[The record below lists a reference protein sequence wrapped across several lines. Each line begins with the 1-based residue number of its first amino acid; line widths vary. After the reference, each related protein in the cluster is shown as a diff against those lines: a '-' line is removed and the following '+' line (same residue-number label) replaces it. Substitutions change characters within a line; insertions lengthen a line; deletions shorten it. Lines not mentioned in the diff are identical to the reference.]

1 MRKPITVLIS
11 VILVHILLDQ
21 VYRPWQPMFGFYD
34 FYFSE
39 SFTQITAILGLSMVM
54 VMVESRKPAFANL
67 GPLFFTIVPT
77 FAMIAYELMQLWIPF
92 ATFDPVDLIYCFIAA
107 FLNYF
112 VVKRILPKQN

>member
-1 MRKPITVLIS
+1 
-11 VILVHILLDQ
+11 
-21 VYRPWQPMFGFYD
+21 MFGFYD

-77 FAMIAYELMQLWIPF
+77 LAMIAYELMQLSIPF

-112 VVKRILPKQN
+112 VVKRILPRQN